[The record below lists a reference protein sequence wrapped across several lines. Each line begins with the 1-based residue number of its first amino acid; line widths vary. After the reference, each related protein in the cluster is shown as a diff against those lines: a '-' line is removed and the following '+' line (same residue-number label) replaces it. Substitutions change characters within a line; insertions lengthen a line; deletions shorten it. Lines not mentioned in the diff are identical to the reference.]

1 MALFAVNKPLG
12 RTSHDVV
19 DMARKLLGTR
29 RVGHTGT
36 LDPLATGVLIL
47 ATDASTK
54 LVPFLSAEEKEYLA
68 WVSFG
73 VTTETLDA
81 EGPVVGPLAVYPT
94 QREIEAA
101 LPWFL
106 QLTEQTPP
114 AYSAVKVGGVKAYE
128 AARKG
133 QALELTPRPV
143 KYHEVRLLA
152 YDPAPI
158 AHRIAPSAT
167 GWQLSERGRAVELPR
182 PLGDYPTAV
191 IRLVVG
197 PGTYVRSFAR
207 DLGQQLGTRAFLSGL
222 VRTRVGKIGLE
233 QAQEIENLDM
243 NKTIDALEALSC
255 PSVELSQ
262 AETKRVM
269 EGVPLAIPARGLV
282 ALLDPKRRLVAIAEG
297 DGFKL
302 RIKRVFKE

>member
-47 ATDASTK
+47 ATDVSTK
-54 LVPFLSAEEKEYLA
+54 LVPFLSTENKEYLA

-73 VTTETLDA
+73 ASTKTLDA
-81 EGPVVGPLAVYPT
+81 EGPIVEESPRRPA
-94 QREIEAA
+94 QREIEAV
-101 LPWFL
+101 LPAFL
-106 QLTEQTPP
+106 VLTEQMPP

-133 QALELTPRPV
+133 QAIQLEPRPV
-143 KYHEVRLLA
+143 TYHEVRLLA
-152 YDPAPI
+152 YDKAPI
-158 AHRIAPSAT
+158 PHRIAPSAT
-167 GWQLSERGRAVELPR
+167 GWQLSERGRKVELPQ

-207 DLGQQLGTRAFLSGL
+207 DLGEQLGSKAFLSGL

-233 QAQEIENLDM
+233 QAQTIENLDIH
-243 NKTIDALEALSC
+243 KALDELEALTC
-255 PSVELSQ
+255 PSVELSH
-262 AETKRVM
+262 AEAKRVM
-269 EGVPLAIPARGLV
+269 EGVPLPIPAKGLV
-282 ALLDPKRRLVAIAEG
+282 ALIGPRRRLVAIAEG